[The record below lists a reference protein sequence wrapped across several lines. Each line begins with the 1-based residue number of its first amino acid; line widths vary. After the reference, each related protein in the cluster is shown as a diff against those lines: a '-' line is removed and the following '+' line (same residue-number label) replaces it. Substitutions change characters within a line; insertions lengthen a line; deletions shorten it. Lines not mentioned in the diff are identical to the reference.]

1 MVKQYQVT
9 VNALLSDVVLLLPR
23 DTQRRSPL
31 LRLKEEG
38 VDMNLGQNK
47 CSCPRKFFV
56 PDLNMTSKLWDWR
69 SSGKVILDDKEL
81 SAISI
86 EMADYAFW
94 LKVIRLWMWVVKH
107 EESYRY
113 LKVHSQGIDLNCTS
127 ASEHA
132 PFNCFEIKV
141 TRRKT
146 QNYACFRTLETVTFL
161 FCNKRDSRIRLPV
174 EAALDTMRVVQY
186 TVKCLLK
193 RLSPCPQTAAFS
205 TIVYYVSSFWQ
216 SQKTPC
222 FTLSVNT

>member
-1 MVKQYQVT
+1 M
-9 VNALLSDVVLLLPR
+9 
-23 DTQRRSPL
+23 
-31 LRLKEEG
+31 
-38 VDMNLGQNK
+38 
-47 CSCPRKFFV
+47 
-56 PDLNMTSKLWDWR
+56 
-69 SSGKVILDDKEL
+69 ILDDKEL

-86 EMADYAFW
+86 EMADYAF
-94 LKVIRLWMWVVKH
+94 LSKVIRLWIWVVKH
-107 EESYRY
+107 EESYSY

-193 RLSPCPQTAAFS
+193 RLSPCPQTAAYS

-222 FTLSVNT
+222 FTLNVNT